1 MGRRQRGPERCQSP
15 ARVSHG
21 CRLAWS
27 GSPDSCPPGADLTT
41 RQESGRP
48 APRVRWVR
56 TAARGI
62 VRQFALQTL
71 AHRVTA
77 QVGAEVAPVRHGAR
91 AGRPGACGTTT
102 LQADFGRVSTLGRRP
117 APAAEFGLASGATVP
132 AAWRVHAGRV
142 RRVLLNEASN
152 HPLISQQIPSISLG
166 TAGRDEGGTGEQPCR
181 RGLLSCGFPVESQP
195 SPTASRP
202 ADAMAC
208 KRSGVQSPQLHQ
220 PQRIPRSPAH
230 GPLSAVCQQ
239 ITISGGAGGTRSTCG
254 RRGPVGPGGG
264 RPCCPRRGSRPL
276 VGRRLPR

>member
-27 GSPDSCPPGADLTT
+27 GSPDFCPPGADLTT

-102 LQADFGRVSTLGRRP
+102 LQADFGRVSTHGRRP
-117 APAAEFGLASGATVP
+117 ALAAEFGLASGATVP

-166 TAGRDEGGTGEQPCR
+166 TAGRDGGAALSKKRPAKLQLPCR
-181 RGLLSCGFPVESQP
+181 VAAVPNGQSTRRCYGMQEVRGSNPLSST
-195 SPTASRP
+195 PTPPQVTALGSAQRRCLPLPDCLIRATRVPLRAKDGSSDSAAAAWISSSRAAAMAASRP
-202 ADAMAC
+202 A
-208 KRSGVQSPQLHQ
+208 
-220 PQRIPRSPAH
+220 
-230 GPLSAVCQQ
+230 
-239 ITISGGAGGTRSTCG
+239 ITCW
-254 RRGPVGPGGG
+254 
-264 RPCCPRRGSRPL
+264 
-276 VGRRLPR
+276 